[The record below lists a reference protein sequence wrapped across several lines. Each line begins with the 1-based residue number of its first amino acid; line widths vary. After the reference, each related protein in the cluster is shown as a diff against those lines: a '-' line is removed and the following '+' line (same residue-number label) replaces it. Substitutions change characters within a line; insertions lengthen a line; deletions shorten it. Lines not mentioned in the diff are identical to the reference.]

1 MKKAFYRKELSTPKK
16 LPMKK
21 KVPVQRAIYGNS
33 LFWIL
38 TAWMHVFLHVFFHTC
53 PFFTDG
59 TKREIEIENERKWK
73 KRDRKTTE
81 KIPTYGSYLY
91 KGHGACQTWEGAAE
105 NGTSRTKPPP
115 GWIRPF
121 LCSCFPLYSTPANP
135 PDADVPFI
143 GVHISTRICVYV
155 CVWVARASARL
166 NLATCS
172 FSMLDTLSLLPIPA
186 NSARSYDFFSSPRL
200 SFSPSLHSL
209 KAITSFSPFSPPFPL
224 LFFLYTLFLLSN
236 LANNKKLVQWPS
248 RFSLSDSSSRFFLR
262 DIEFQRIFPSVF
274 SPRFLCFWIRER
286 KFHYATRWSE
296 LFASIYL
303 SCTSA
308 SSQILPRSSRWFFS
322 LLD

>member
-59 TKREIEIENERKWK
+59 IKREIEIENERKWK

-143 GVHISTRICVYV
+143 GVHVSTRICVCV
-155 CVWVARASARL
+155 CVCMCVSRAHQL
-166 NLATCS
+166 G
-172 FSMLDTLSLLPIPA
+172 
-186 NSARSYDFFSSPRL
+186 
-200 SFSPSLHSL
+200 
-209 KAITSFSPFSPPFPL
+209 
-224 LFFLYTLFLLSN
+224 
-236 LANNKKLVQWPS
+236 
-248 RFSLSDSSSRFFLR
+248 
-262 DIEFQRIFPSVF
+262 
-274 SPRFLCFWIRER
+274 
-286 KFHYATRWSE
+286 
-296 LFASIYL
+296 
-303 SCTSA
+303 
-308 SSQILPRSSRWFFS
+308 
-322 LLD
+322 